1 MQKGD
6 TQTLRLKTVAVGYAG
21 AGKTCMFL
29 RYVKD
34 QFPERY
40 VPTLFE
46 RYVADAEFDERN
58 VELELWDTGG
68 GEGHER
74 FRPLNY
80 PETDVFL
87 LLFDITNHG
96 QFEDIYSYWWKE
108 LNHHCPN
115 VPIILVASKIDLRA
129 EENLTFTPVQG
140 EAMAEKIGAA
150 KYMEISSLE
159 NWGIAEL
166 FREAIVVGHLYLS
179 TLRNTKKKK
188 CSIL

>member
-1 MQKGD
+1 MPKGD
-6 TQTLRLKTVAVGYAG
+6 TQTRRLKTVAVGYAG

-46 RYVADAEFDERN
+46 RYVADAELDEQN

-74 FRPLNY
+74 FRPLSY
-80 PETDVFL
+80 PDTDVFL

-96 QFEDIYSYWWKE
+96 QFEDIYSHWWEE

-115 VPIILVASKIDLRA
+115 VPIILVASKIDLRV
-129 EENLTFTPVQG
+129 EGSSTITTVQG
-140 EAMAEKIGAA
+140 KAMAEKIGAA
-150 KYMEISSLE
+150 NYMEISSLK

-166 FREAIVVGHLYLS
+166 FREAIGFGHLYHS
-179 TLRNTKKKK
+179 TLKKTKKKK